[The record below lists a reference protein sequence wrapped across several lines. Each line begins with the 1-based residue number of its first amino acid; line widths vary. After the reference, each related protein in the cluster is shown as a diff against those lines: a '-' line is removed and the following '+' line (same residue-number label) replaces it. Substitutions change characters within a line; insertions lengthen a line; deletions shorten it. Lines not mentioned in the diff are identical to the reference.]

1 MSEQRWAVLGT
12 ETGHEWLVIHPG
24 DVSRRSDGRLEC
36 WGIHSSHDTWAEA
49 MQEADRM
56 ARTVTVTL
64 SRVQDKHE
72 IKVSDDVVVP
82 IIVWKNHKG
91 DYVVQESVG
100 MFGSVE
106 LSPDEIEPV
115 ALALLAHA
123 RKEQHRG

>member
-1 MSEQRWAVLGT
+1 MSEQRWAVMSAEGS
-12 ETGHEWLVIHPG
+12 GWLVVHPG
-24 DVSRRSDGRLEC
+24 DVFRYDGILDC
-36 WGIHSSHDTWAEA
+36 ADVHSTYSTWAEA

-56 ARTVTVTL
+56 ACTVTVTL
-64 SRVQDKHE
+64 PRVQDKHE

-106 LSPDEIEPV
+106 LSPDELEPV
-115 ALALLAHA
+115 ALTLLAHA